1 MLPGENAPDS
11 DLTPRR
17 PDLGGR
23 STVFGGRGAVACE
36 HPLAALA
43 GIKVLDEGGSA
54 ADACVAMAALMAVLA
69 PMATGMGGD
78 AFLLYYDAAS
88 GRVLGANGAGRA
100 PKAATIGA
108 LRDRGLTE
116 MPERGALTVTVPG
129 AVRLWEDAAERL
141 GRLPLSRLLEPAR
154 EAAEEGFPV
163 SEVVARYWE
172 AGEDLLKR
180 DGAAAATFLPGGRP
194 PRPGEI
200 FRQPDLARTLAA
212 VTEDGP
218 GAFYEGEIA
227 RSLAGA
233 TRAAGGYLSEE
244 DLSEHQTFWV
254 EPIHVDYRGV
264 RVYEIPPP
272 GQGIA
277 ALEMLNV
284 LEGFDL
290 GSLGPLSAERIH
302 LEVEAKKLAFRDLA
316 EKIGD
321 PQFAHVPTDELLS
334 RDYAA
339 SLRNRISPDH
349 AGDVSAAPALGD
361 GTTYLCAVD
370 ERGNGCSFINSLY
383 MGFGSGIVA
392 GGTGV
397 CLQNSGTSFRLEAG
411 HPNALAPGKRT
422 LHTIIPGL
430 ATRGGSLWA
439 TFGVMGGPMQ
449 PQGHVQLLSNLLDH
463 GMNPQEAVDYPRHFH
478 GEGARVLAANRP
490 TSPQEAEDEAPAS
503 SEMLLVEGRVPG
515 TEVEKLRVMGHEV
528 VVGSPYVVP
537 VGGAQ
542 LIRVL
547 DSGVRACGSDPRK
560 DGCAL
565 AQ

>member
-1 MLPGENAPDS
+1 MLPGENALDNK
-11 DLTPRR
+11 LAVRR

-23 STVFGGRGAVACE
+23 STVFGTRGAVACE

-43 GIKVLDEGGSA
+43 GIKVLDEGGTA

-78 AFLLYYDAAS
+78 AFLLYYEAGS
-88 GRVLGANGAGRA
+88 GRVLGASGAGRA
-100 PKAATIGA
+100 PKAATIEK
-108 LRDRGLTE
+108 LRERGIKE
-116 MPERGALTVTVPG
+116 MPERGALTATVPG
-129 AVRLWEDAAERL
+129 AVRLWEDAAQSL

-154 EAAEEGFPV
+154 EAAEGGFPV

-172 AGEDLLKR
+172 AAEELLKKNV
-180 DGAAAATFLPGGRP
+180 AAAASFLPNGRP
-194 PRPGEI
+194 PRAGEV
-200 FRQPDLARTLAA
+200 FRQPDFARTLGA
-212 VTEDGP
+212 VAEEGA
-218 GAFYEGEIA
+218 GAFYEGEIS
-227 RSLAGA
+227 RSIAESA
-233 TRAAGGYLSEE
+233 QEAGGYLAEE
-244 DLSEHQTFWV
+244 DLADHETLWV
-254 EPIHVDYRGV
+254 EPIHTDYRGI

-290 GSLGPLSAERIH
+290 GSLDPLGAERVH

-321 PQFAHVPTDELLS
+321 PEFVHVPTDELLS
-334 RDYAA
+334 REYAA
-339 SLRNRISPDH
+339 KLREGISPDH
-349 AGDVSAAPALGD
+349 ASDVSAAPALGND
-361 GTTYLCAVD
+361 TTYLCAVD

-392 GGTGV
+392 AGTGIR
-397 CLQNSGTSFRLEAG
+397 LQNRGASFRLVEG
-411 HPNALAPGKRT
+411 HPNALAPGKRP

-430 ATRGGSLWA
+430 ATKDGDLWA

-449 PQGHVQLLSNLLDH
+449 PQGHAQLLSNLVDH
-463 GMNPQEAVDYPRHFH
+463 GMSSQEAVDHPRHFH
-478 GEGARVLAANRP
+478 GEGARILATNRP
-490 TSPQEAEDEAPAS
+490 TSPQEAADEASTS
-503 SEMLLVEGRVPG
+503 SEMLLVEGRIPA
-515 TEVEKLRVMGHEV
+515 TEVEKLRTMGHEV

-537 VGGAQ
+537 TGGAQ
-542 LIRVL
+542 LIRIHE
-547 DSGVRACGSDPRK
+547 DGVRACGSDPRK